1 MTLKNNISQEWFET
15 DLSSISKMLTL
26 QLEKHF
32 SVLVSSVPSIESI
45 EWKSEQEDEMDF
57 NLTFFKV
64 IKKNHHFILVNYHD
78 INLESTEF
86 SKDEI
91 QSIIEFKDYLNKLSR
106 IIVIIFGNGQF
117 SLENDFLFGE
127 GSEFRLEY
135 CIFPSSLIIFNSFNF
150 SILSFS

>member
-1 MTLKNNISQEWFET
+1 MTLKNNISQEWFEA

-127 GSEFRLEY
+127 GSEFRKL
-135 CIFPSSLIIFNSFNF
+135 N
-150 SILSFS
+150 

>member
-1 MTLKNNISQEWFET
+1 MTLKNNISQEWFEA

-57 NLTFFKV
+57 NLTFLKV

-91 QSIIEFKDYLNKLSR
+91 QSLIEFKDYLNKLSR

-127 GSEFRLEY
+127 GSEFRKL
-135 CIFPSSLIIFNSFNF
+135 N
-150 SILSFS
+150 

>member
-127 GSEFRLEY
+127 GSEFRKL
-135 CIFPSSLIIFNSFNF
+135 N
-150 SILSFS
+150 